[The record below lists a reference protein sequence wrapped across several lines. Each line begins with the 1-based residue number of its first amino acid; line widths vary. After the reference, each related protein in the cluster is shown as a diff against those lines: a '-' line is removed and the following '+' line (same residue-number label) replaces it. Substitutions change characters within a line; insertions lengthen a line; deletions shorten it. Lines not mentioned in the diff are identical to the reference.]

1 MSIARSSLIMASGT
15 IISRILG
22 FVRAVVLAAAIGVT
36 TDAADAFGVA
46 NQLPN
51 NVYAIIV
58 GGVLNAVL
66 VPQIVKARQNDDDGK
81 GYVDRLLTF
90 IITVFFAVTV
100 VTTISA
106 PFLVSIYT
114 SGWDNNQLALA
125 TAFAYWCLPQL
136 FFYGLY
142 SLLGEVLNARSAFGP
157 FMWAPV
163 LNNLVSL
170 AGLVAFL
177 VIFGADPT
185 GNRTVEQWSGEQVA
199 LLAGSATA
207 GVVSQALILFV
218 FWKRVGLKLNLNFKW
233 RGFGL
238 RPALKAASWSLAM
251 VLVTQIGGLVQTV
264 VASGA
269 VAARTEDV
277 AVASVAAAAI
287 AWLVF
292 MLPHSVATVSIAT
305 AYFTKMASHA
315 HENRLD
321 LLKADLLAGLR
332 SIMLISVF
340 ATAALIVLAYP
351 VARVFVGEYGGL
363 VALGNVI
370 IALMVGLVPFSFVYM
385 MQRAFYAIEDTRSP
399 FWFTVVQISLH
410 IIGSITMSFTLPGQ
424 WLVVGLAALT
434 SFTILVQG
442 LLAYAMLRRK
452 IGSLEGRKNAA
463 AGSSFI
469 ISGLLS
475 GLFGFVTLQ
484 LLGGTKANS
493 FAVDSIVTAILTSIL
508 VGSVMLGSYVIA
520 LRLLRVPEVV
530 TLSSNL
536 ATRFRR

>member
-15 IISRILG
+15 VISRILG

-66 VPQIVKARQNDDDGK
+66 VPQIVKARQNEDGGK

-452 IGSLEGRKNAA
+452 IGSLQGRKNAA
-463 AGSSFI
+463 SGFAFI

-475 GLFGFVTLQ
+475 GLLGFVTLQ
-484 LLGGTKANS
+484 LIGGTKPDA
-493 FAVDSIVTAILTSIL
+493 FAVDSVVTAILASIM

-520 LRLLRVPEVV
+520 LRLLRVPELV
-530 TLSSNL
+530 TLSKTL
-536 ATRFRR
+536 LGRFRR

>member
-22 FVRAVVLAAAIGVT
+22 FVRAVVLGAAIGVT

-66 VPQIVKARQNDDDGK
+66 VPQIVKARQNDDGGK

-251 VLVTQIGGLVQTV
+251 VLVTQIGGLVQTI

-321 LLKADLLAGLR
+321 LLKSDLLAGLR

-463 AGSSFI
+463 SGFAFI

-475 GLFGFVTLQ
+475 GLLGFVTLQ
-484 LLGGTKANS
+484 LLGGTKPDA
-493 FAVDSIVTAILTSIL
+493 FAVDSVVTAILTSIL